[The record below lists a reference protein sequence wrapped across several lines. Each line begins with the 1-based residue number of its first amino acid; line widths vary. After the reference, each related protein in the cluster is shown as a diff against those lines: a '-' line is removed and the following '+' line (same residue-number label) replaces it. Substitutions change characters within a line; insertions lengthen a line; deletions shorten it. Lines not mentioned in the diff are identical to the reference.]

1 MSDTNGLPLG
11 REATAS
17 VDNAQR
23 SLSLSPSFTF
33 IFYVRER
40 DSSLTMISG
49 RHVSATTPPRG
60 LSLSLSLSPFPAF
73 ICVCTKEFFFLSLLL
88 PLKNSWF
95 FFLSLPPPFFKDRN
109 FTRLYA
115 SVSYYAVSSVYT
127 YNFVYWAQVLKVKEE
142 KKKEQGTSGFSS
154 SINSS

>member
-60 LSLSLSLSPFPAF
+60 LSLSLSLSLSPFPAF
-73 ICVCTKEFFFLSLLL
+73 ICVCTKEFFFSLPSPPFKRIHDFFFSLCLPLFLRTVTLLDYMLVSAIMRSLLCIHIISFIE
-88 PLKNSWF
+88 LKS
-95 FFLSLPPPFFKDRN
+95 
-109 FTRLYA
+109 
-115 SVSYYAVSSVYT
+115 
-127 YNFVYWAQVLKVKEE
+127 
-142 KKKEQGTSGFSS
+142 
-154 SINSS
+154 